1 MHSHTDSLSYASLT
15 AMAWPFILANASVP
29 LLGIVDTAVIGN
41 TGSVVE
47 LGAIA
52 LGSLIFSFVYWSFG
66 FLRMGTTGFIA
77 QADGSSDPTEVRAI
91 LGRSCIIAL
100 FIGALLLVIQW
111 PIGALSFS
119 LLSGDAAVESVA
131 KTYFYT
137 RIWGAPATLLVF
149 VIMGVW
155 IGLGEAKEL
164 LKLQLFLNG
173 LEYGA
178 GYSCRWGFGAWCLWH
193 CSWHRFFRDHHLPG
207 RVLPIATM
215 SRRETRGWCR
225 LARVLANGACA

>member
-1 MHSHTDSLSYASLT
+1 MSVRPDRLSYYSLT

-41 TGSVVE
+41 TGSVIE

-77 QADGSSDPTEVRAI
+77 QADGMSDYTEVRAI
-91 LGRSCIIAL
+91 LGRSCLIAAV
-100 FIGALLLVIQW
+100 IGLLLISSQW
-111 PIGALSFS
+111 PIGTLSFS
-119 LLSGDAAVESVA
+119 LLSGDSEVEGVA
-131 KTYFYT
+131 KTYFFT
-137 RIWGAPATLLVF
+137 RIWGAPATLLIF

-155 IGLGEAKEL
+155 IGLGEAREL

-173 LEYGA
+173 LNIVLDVIAAGIFVLGA
-178 GYSCRWGFGAWCLWH
+178 FGIALGTV
-193 CSWHRFFRDHHLPG
+193 CS
-207 RVLPIATM
+207 
-215 SRRETRGWCR
+215 
-225 LARVLANGACA
+225 